1 MPKFNSL
8 YGRIFAIFW
17 LTIAIIVV
25 GVLAIPNLDP
35 RKSKEIPSDM
45 YQSMLDARDMIEN
58 RYSYDRNLTFILQD
72 LDRHRMQPHRDSS
85 RPDFFITTQSGKIL
99 SSHIS
104 SVDTFRALK
113 NFTSSIDYSD
123 AATQRAYGKYRISGP
138 IPIVLAQQPLL
149 LFVGFDWNG
158 PPPFVIHMLD
168 HPIQLLLVI
177 MLISTPLLLWLAWAL
192 SKPAQYLAQAAN
204 RVARG
209 NFIPEPELEKG
220 TDEFQTAGKS
230 FNQMVQAVN
239 TMISGQQRLL
249 SDISH
254 ELRSP
259 LTRLRMAT
267 GLAVRKQGSS
277 SELERIDTEAQRLE
291 HMISE
296 LLELSRVQTDSHLQ
310 RETQPLTSLWEELLD
325 DAQFEAEQLNKVLS
339 FNAIPDVV
347 ITGSP
352 KLLMSALENIVRNAI
367 KYGHSHV
374 QVQFQL
380 DNHTLTVAVEDDG
393 PGVPPLQ
400 RQDIFRPFYR
410 VSEARDRDSGGTG
423 LGLAITESAIRQHN
437 GQIVA
442 HESSLGGLLITFTLP
457 IGA

>member
-8 YGRIFAIFW
+8 YARIFAIFW

-58 RYSYDRNLTFILQD
+58 RYAYDRNLTFILQD
-72 LDRHRMQPHRDSS
+72 LDRHRIQPHRDRN

-99 SSHIS
+99 SGRIAS
-104 SVDTFRALK
+104 SETYRALK

-123 AATQRAYGKYRISGP
+123 EPTQRAYGKYRISGP
-138 IPIVLAQQPLL
+138 IPIILAQQPLL

-158 PPPFVIHMLD
+158 PPPFVIHLLD

-220 TDEFQTAGKS
+220 PDEFRVAGRS

-291 HMISE
+291 QMISE

-325 DAQFEAEQLNKVLS
+325 DAQFEAEQLNKTLS
-339 FNAIPDVV
+339 FNAIPDVP

-367 KYGHSHV
+367 KYGHSQV
-374 QVQFQL
+374 QVHFQL
-380 DNHTLTVAVEDDG
+380 EDLALTVTVEDDG
-393 PGVPPLQ
+393 PGVPSLQ
-400 RQDIFRPFYR
+400 LRQIFRPFYR

-442 HESSLGGLLITFTLP
+442 KESQLGGLLITFTLP
-457 IGA
+457 IDA